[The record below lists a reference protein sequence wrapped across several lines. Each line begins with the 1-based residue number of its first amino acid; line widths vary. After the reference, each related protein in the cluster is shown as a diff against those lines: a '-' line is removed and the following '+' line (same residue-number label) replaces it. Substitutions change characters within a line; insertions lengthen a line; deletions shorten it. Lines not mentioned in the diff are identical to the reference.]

1 MKQQHI
7 ADRIRKLR
15 LEAGL
20 TLSEAAEK
28 AELNK
33 SSLSKIETCQISPS
47 ISTLIRIAKV
57 LGVSI
62 TDFFVDAD
70 PGPVYVLTKKDQG
83 MVVSQDGSK
92 FGYNYKGLALEK
104 SEKTAEPFILTIAPT
119 DPPGEFRHGGQEFIY
134 MLSGKMEFTID
145 EEELLLSPGDS
156 LYFDADHPHQTR
168 ILGKKP
174 AKFLCIFIQS

>member
-1 MKQQHI
+1 MAK
-7 ADRIRKLR
+7 RIRNLR
-15 LEAGL
+15 QEAGL

-47 ISTLIRIAKV
+47 IATLMRIAKV

-70 PGPVYVLTKKDQG
+70 PEPVYVLTKKDQG

-92 FGYNYKGLALEK
+92 FGYTYKGLALGK
-104 SEKTAEPFILTIAPT
+104 SGKTAEPFILTIDPS
-119 DPPGEFRHGGQEFIY
+119 DPPGEFRHAGQEFIY
-134 MLSGKMEFTID
+134 MLSGRMEFTIN
-145 EEELLLSPGDS
+145 EEKLLLTPGDS
-156 LYFDADHPHQTR
+156 LYFDSANLHKTK
-168 ILGKKP
+168 ILGRRP
-174 AKFLCIFIQS
+174 AKFLCIFIQE